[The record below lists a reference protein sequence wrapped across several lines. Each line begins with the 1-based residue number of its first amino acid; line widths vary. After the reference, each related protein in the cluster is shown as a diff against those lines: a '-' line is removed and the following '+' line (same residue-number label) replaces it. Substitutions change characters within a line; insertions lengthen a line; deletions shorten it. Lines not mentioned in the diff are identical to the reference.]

1 MSAESYSGIVLST
14 DPRNREGGN
23 PRSNINDDTHKNNDG
38 ILDPKPYTFNGKV
51 ILGIGVI
58 LAAAAASTVI
68 AMGASTSPQIHL
80 SQASSINGA
89 SSAALAQEKQA
100 PSQHIDKKFVL
111 IQKDFGWNG
120 TNGGPPIVVSKG
132 DVVQV
137 TVINAGRMA
146 HNFGIAKVSERTL
159 SILNQI
165 NNMSLPNRANRI
177 PYDVMAA
184 MPCPDCHSFF
194 QEGHIEFFMQ
204 PDTQQVTTFTANEAG
219 NFKYFCQ
226 VRGHLWLGMIG
237 DLTVQDVK
245 NPAITAATTT
255 TTTTTTAGGVTR
267 GA

>member
-1 MSAESYSGIVLST
+1 MSAESYSEIVLST
-14 DPRNREGGN
+14 DPKNREGGKS
-23 PRSNINDDTHKNNDG
+23 RSTINDDTHKNNDG
-38 ILDPKPYTFNGKV
+38 ILNPKPYTFNGKV

-58 LAAAAASTVI
+58 LAAAAGSTVI
-68 AMGASTSPQIHL
+68 AMSASTSPQIRL
-80 SQASSINGA
+80 SQASTIDGGA
-89 SSAALAQEKQA
+89 SSSAALAQKNQA

-120 TNGGPPIVVSKG
+120 TNGGPTIVVSKG

-137 TVINAGRMA
+137 TIINAGRMA
-146 HNFGIAKVSERTL
+146 HNFGIAKVSEKSL
-159 SILNQI
+159 S
-165 NNMSLPNRANRI
+165 MSLPNRANHM

-184 MPCPDCHSFF
+184 MPCPDCHPFF
-194 QEGHIEFFMQ
+194 QQGHIESFMQ

-245 NPAITAATTT
+245 HSSSSSTTT
-255 TTTTTTAGGVTR
+255 SGGSGV
-267 GA
+267 

>member
-1 MSAESYSGIVLST
+1 MSTESYSEIVLST

-58 LAAAAASTVI
+58 LAAAAGSTII
-68 AMGASTSPQIHL
+68 AMSASTSPQIRL
-80 SQASSINGA
+80 SQASSIDGGA
-89 SSAALAQEKQA
+89 SSAALAQKNQA

-120 TNGGPPIVVSKG
+120 TSGGPPIVVSKG

-146 HNFGIAKVSERTL
+146 HNFGIAKVSEKTL
-159 SILNQI
+159 NILNQI
-165 NNMSLPNRANRI
+165 NNMPLPNRVNQI

-184 MPCPDCHSFF
+184 MPCPDCHPFF
-194 QEGHIEFFMQ
+194 QQGLIESFMQ

-245 NPAITAATTT
+245 NPSSSSTTT
-255 TTTTTTAGGVTR
+255 SGASGV
-267 GA
+267 

>member
-1 MSAESYSGIVLST
+1 MSAESYSEIVLST

-58 LAAAAASTVI
+58 LAAAAGSTII
-68 AMGASTSPQIHL
+68 AMSASTSPQISL
-80 SQASSINGA
+80 SQASSRDGGA
-89 SSAALAQEKQA
+89 SSAALAQKNQSH
-100 PSQHIDKKFVL
+100 SQHIDKKFVL

-120 TNGGPPIVVSKG
+120 TSGGPPIVVSKG

-146 HNFGIAKVSERTL
+146 HNFGIAKVSEKTL
-159 SILNQI
+159 TILNQI
-165 NNMSLPNRANRI
+165 NNMSLPNRANYI

-184 MPCPDCHSFF
+184 MPCPDCHPFF
-194 QEGHIEFFMQ
+194 QQGHIESFMQ

-237 DLTVQDVK
+237 DLIVQDVK
-245 NPAITAATTT
+245 NPAVTAV
-255 TTTTTTAGGVTR
+255 TTTTATGATR

>member
-1 MSAESYSGIVLST
+1 MSVESYSEIVLSV

-58 LAAAAASTVI
+58 LAAAAGSTVI
-68 AMGASTSPQIHL
+68 AMSASTSPQIRL
-80 SQASSINGA
+80 SQAGSINEGA
-89 SSAALAQEKQA
+89 SSAALAQKNQA

-120 TNGGPPIVVSKG
+120 TSGGPAIVVSKG

-137 TVINAGRMA
+137 TIINAGRMA
-146 HNFGIAKVSERTL
+146 HNFGIAKVSEKTL
-159 SILNQI
+159 TILNQI
-165 NNMSLPNRANRI
+165 NNMSLPNRVNHI

-184 MPCPDCHSFF
+184 MPCPDCHPFF
-194 QEGHIEFFMQ
+194 QQGHIESFMQ

-245 NPAITAATTT
+245 NPAVTAV
-255 TTTTTTAGGVTR
+255 TTTTAAGATR

>member
-1 MSAESYSGIVLST
+1 MEELH
-14 DPRNREGGN
+14 R
-23 PRSNINDDTHKNNDG
+23 
-38 ILDPKPYTFNGKV
+38 L
-51 ILGIGVI
+51 
-58 LAAAAASTVI
+58 
-68 AMGASTSPQIHL
+68 
-80 SQASSINGA
+80 
-89 SSAALAQEKQA
+89 ALAQKNQA

-120 TNGGPPIVVSKG
+120 TSGGPAIVVSKG

-137 TVINAGRMA
+137 TIINAGRMA
-146 HNFGIAKVSERTL
+146 HNFGIAKVSEKTL
-159 SILNQI
+159 TILNQI
-165 NNMSLPNRANRI
+165 NNMSLPNRVNHI

-184 MPCPDCHSFF
+184 MPCPDCHPFF
-194 QEGHIEFFMQ
+194 QQGHIESFMQ

-245 NPAITAATTT
+245 NPAVTAV
-255 TTTTTTAGGVTR
+255 TTTTAAGATR